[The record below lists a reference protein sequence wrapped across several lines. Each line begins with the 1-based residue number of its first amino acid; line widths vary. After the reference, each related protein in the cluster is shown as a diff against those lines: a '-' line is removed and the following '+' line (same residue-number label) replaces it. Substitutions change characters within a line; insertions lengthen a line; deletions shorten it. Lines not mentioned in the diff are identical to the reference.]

1 MANSK
6 DHVTNGVP
14 TGQEAWAQLQLSL
27 DQYRRMGNQYRLR
40 TLKRA
45 SGFLAPYMILW
56 VVFLAIPVGWAIF
69 LSFNDDGVL
78 APRYWVGFENWARTF
93 DDSELTQV
101 VFNTSVFVVLAITIV
116 FGLAIFLAS
125 LINNHRRG
133 ENFFKVT
140 LYFPLLAP
148 PILGAMIWHFML
160 HFDFGIVNLIKVGIF
175 GGEGVNFLGKNPRA
189 MGSIIAVEIWRG
201 LGFWVLFYLAG
212 LQSVPGELLEAAKL
226 DGARSFRR
234 FLRISVPV
242 LRPLFLFALVIAII
256 MNFQL
261 FDSVKILTDGGPR
274 MGTATIVWFI
284 YRRMFAFQDTGLAF
298 AASVGLLIGTMLLTL
313 AVFWLLRQRSKG
325 ET

>member
-1 MANSK
+1 MNDSR
-6 DHVTNGVP
+6 DHFTSGVP
-14 TGQEAWAQLQLSL
+14 TGRETWTELKLSP
-27 DQYRRMGNQYRLR
+27 DQYRRLASRYRLR
-40 TLKRA
+40 YLWRA

-56 VVFLAIPVGWAIF
+56 FLFLAIPVGWAIF
-69 LSFNDDGVL
+69 LSFNDGGVL
-78 APRYWVGFENWARTF
+78 DARYWVGFDNWARTL
-93 DDSELTQV
+93 DDSELKQV
-101 VFNTSVFVVLAITIV
+101 VVNTSLFVVLAITIV

-133 ENFFKVT
+133 ANFFKVT

-160 HFDFGIVNLIKVGIF
+160 HFDFGIVNLIQRGVF
-175 GGEGVNFLGKNPRA
+175 GGEGFNFLGKNPQA
-189 MGSIIAVEIWRG
+189 MFAIIAVEIWRG

-212 LQSVPGELLEAAKL
+212 LQSVPGELLDAAKL
-226 DGARSFRR
+226 DGARSVRR
-234 FLRISVPV
+234 FLRISVPI
-242 LRPLFLFALVIAII
+242 LKPLFLFALVIAII

-298 AASVGLLIGTMLLTL
+298 SASVGLLIGTMVLTL
-313 AVFWLLRQRSKG
+313 ICFWLLGQRKKR
-325 ET
+325 EA